1 MQFFPNNS
9 AKLPIFT
16 KTHFM
21 GKAKVMETPHSTHTK
36 RSQALPIETILPD
49 LKDVEVLVYM
59 DRNKIDAG
67 YLKQIKGLTRYN
79 DDMIAGWLHISPRT
93 MRSYNSTRKVFDKK
107 LGEQVVML
115 RTVFEKGKIVFGDA
129 GAFDKWLDTANFYF
143 DGKKPITFLD
153 TTSGI
158 RYIFDRLTAMEYG
171 DNA

>member
-1 MQFFPNNS
+1 
-9 AKLPIFT
+9 
-16 KTHFM
+16 M
-21 GKAKVMETPHSTHTK
+21 GKTKVTGTPNSTDTK
-36 RSQALPIETILPD
+36 RSQTRQRETVLPD
-49 LKDVEVLVYM
+49 LKDVAVLVYM

-67 YLKQIKGLTRYN
+67 YLRRIKGLTRYN

-93 MRSYNSTRKVFDKK
+93 MRSYNSERKVFDKK

-115 RTVFEKGKIVFGDA
+115 RAVFEKGKSVLGDA
-129 GAFDKWLDTANFYF
+129 GVFDKWLDTVNFFF

-171 DNA
+171 DNV